1 MRQRNTLHVGS
12 EFAEDFLKNI
22 GSGKII
28 VESEPGLTAEI
39 VSSTLSDVDI
49 IVRAARSKTDA
60 ILAEK
65 LNETQNMIHE
75 LYDPQGGSFVYTL
88 RSLGASVQ
96 RVLALH
102 SLKNGTEGPKR
113 VHE

>member
-1 MRQRNTLHVGS
+1 MRQKNTSHVGS

-65 LNETQNMIHE
+65 LNETQRALAEHWHRATEACTRMTLPVARRAH
-75 LYDPQGGSFVYTL
+75 GSERCY
-88 RSLGASVQ
+88 S
-96 RVLALH
+96 
-102 SLKNGTEGPKR
+102 P
-113 VHE
+113 